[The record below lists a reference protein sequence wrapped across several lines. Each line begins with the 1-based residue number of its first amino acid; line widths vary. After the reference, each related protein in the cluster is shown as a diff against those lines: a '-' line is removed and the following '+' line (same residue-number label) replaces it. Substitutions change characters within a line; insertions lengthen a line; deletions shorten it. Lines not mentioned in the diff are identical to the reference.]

1 MAVGSEL
8 EERALPVEKV
18 SCLSLLCVA
27 VWCGLVLFKLNVA
40 MLIVC
45 LALCHRCHSCCA
57 ANLDQTGHC
66 CMVEHHLCMVLSP
79 CGICSCTFE
88 LHERMLCPSTASAHM
103 TFAHD
108 VQLLSLRVQSMECSE
123 LWQQHCLAVLTLY
136 LSSVG
141 VVHRWKS
148 RRLVRVCT
156 SEGACRSAAGGPHSA
171 L

>member
-1 MAVGSEL
+1 MCHLALTMAVGSEL

-27 VWCGLVLFKLNVA
+27 VWCGLVLFKLNV
-40 MLIVC
+40 
-45 LALCHRCHSCCA
+45 